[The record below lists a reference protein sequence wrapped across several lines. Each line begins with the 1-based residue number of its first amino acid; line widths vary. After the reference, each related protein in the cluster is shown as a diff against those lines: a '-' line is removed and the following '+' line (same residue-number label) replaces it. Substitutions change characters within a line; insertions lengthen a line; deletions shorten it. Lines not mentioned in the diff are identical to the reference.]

1 VTTIESSM
9 ERNLA
14 KLGGHTNRVLAF
26 AAVLLGATATAGA
39 EPSDDRSRGGL
50 AFHVGAGSFYGGAG
64 AAVEY
69 QIRFSP
75 RLRVT
80 PFAGGG
86 LNISTESDPVLT
98 APGWAGGAALE
109 AGSLQR
115 LLVAAGFGTQ
125 GITVSCEAGR
135 DCMNEGMVH
144 GPFVVL
150 GYKGTA
156 PFGLMWLAYYG
167 ASMSLD
173 DPYEDAGTLHVAL
186 GVGVGWKL

>member
-1 VTTIESSM
+1 MRGYATPL
-9 ERNLA
+9 LA
-14 KLGGHTNRVLAF
+14 V
-26 AAVLLGATATAGA
+26 AAVLLGLAARAGA

-64 AAVEY
+64 GAIEY
-69 QIRFSP
+69 QIRLSA

-86 LNISTESDPVLT
+86 LNISTESDPVLM

-109 AGSLQR
+109 AGWLQR
-115 LLVAAGFGTQ
+115 LFVAAGFGTQ
-125 GITVSCEAGR
+125 GITATCEAGR
-135 DCMNEGMVH
+135 DCVNEGMVH
-144 GPFVVL
+144 GPFAVL

-173 DPYEDAGTLHVAL
+173 DPLEDAGTVHAAL